1 MDTGKQAHLDSI
13 RRIKTEFISILK
25 GMDYCLDWKQDE
37 SEWSVREIVYHILET
52 PPGGAPNLVNKIISG
67 DVREYEIWSDLT
79 NLTSE
84 RAAHD
89 IDQVNSDIEAFF
101 GNLSDSIL
109 NLPDRDLVDKKAVMH
124 QKTRDIVETRTLDAI
139 LEATLNRHISEHLIQ
154 LRSIRDALAI

>member
-1 MDTGKQAHLDSI
+1 M
-13 RRIKTEFISILK
+13 
-25 GMDYCLDWKQDE
+25 
-37 SEWSVREIVYHILET
+37 
-52 PPGGAPNLVNKIISG
+52 VNKIISG
-67 DVREYEIWSDLT
+67 DMREYEIWSDLT

-101 GNLSDSIL
+101 SNLSDSIL
-109 NLPDRDLVDKKAVMH
+109 NLSDRDLVDKKAVMH

-139 LEATLNRHISEHLIQ
+139 LEATLNHHISEHLIQ